1 MTLSNLSNKGNA
13 TTSVYPY
20 KSSMIL
26 LIIFSPRGGM
36 ECNVADSISRLAD
49 AN

>member
-1 MTLSNLSNKGNA
+1 
-13 TTSVYPY
+13 
-20 KSSMIL
+20 L
-26 LIIFSPRGGM
+26 LL